1 MGVKEQ
7 IRQIADRIVYMRE
20 TIDMSQQELADK
32 IGMPADEYIA
42 YETGENDLPVSM
54 IYSVASALGIDPTE
68 LLNGETPRMDS

>member
-42 YETGENDLPVSM
+42 C
-54 IYSVASALGIDPTE
+54 
-68 LLNGETPRMDS
+68 LLYTSRKERHKDYPCKRKFVGKVEFHCTCLLYTS

>member
-32 IGMPADEYIA
+32 INYC
-42 YETGENDLPVSM
+42 
-54 IYSVASALGIDPTE
+54 
-68 LLNGETPRMDS
+68 

>member
-1 MGVKEQ
+1 
-7 IRQIADRIVYMRE
+7 MRE

-54 IYSVASALGIDPTE
+54 IYSVASALGIAPTE
-68 LLNGETPRMDS
+68 LLTGETPRMDSYTVTR